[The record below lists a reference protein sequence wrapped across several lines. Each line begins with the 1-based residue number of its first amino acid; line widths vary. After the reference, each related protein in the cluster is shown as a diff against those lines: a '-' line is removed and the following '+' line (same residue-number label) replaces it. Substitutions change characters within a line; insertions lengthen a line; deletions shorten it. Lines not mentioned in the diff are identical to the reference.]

1 MNKFLTTSATSR
13 IDWLLTESSTAS
25 GLDYRSSDHDV
36 QNETSESP
44 KLSDDN
50 LPDTTRQVNDFRAAS
65 IPPEMITF
73 TSTADKEIQGP
84 LNISPFPSSDHYC
97 SIFQP
102 TSASVSEK
110 HVAVLSVGPR
120 DVSPTTDRGDHT
132 KTNHLSSIEISPHAV
147 NSLSDK
153 TCEEIPGVNDR
164 VISANLNGPPF
175 AITTSSGANGSTYQ
189 ASRLPPFLSSPITC
203 VKEVHSC
210 LTEGN
215 SSSPLS
221 EKYRLAS
228 SSDTQDDVCTLS
240 QSTPKATPSDELGIT
255 ADFVTTCA
263 NSCDVTPSQ
272 NCPSEPGKTVHSPT
286 ETKKHA
292 SIKGAL
298 AGSLA
303 QSHYCNL
310 CGKHYRHGASL
321 RNHMRKHASGALASK
336 RYRCPHCVYSS
347 QYNKNVIKHIEVTH
361 RNLDG
366 FLPRTVSVSSSQS
379 QKTNSQF
386 ELGSPSWSAGT
397 VGQLTYTNPEVDHTT
412 LGVCNEYCSFQ
423 HTTLQ
428 QRFHSISDELLKGS
442 LPEIENDVL
451 QRTSCISG
459 EISLDCVPERTS
471 FVPFQGKAYHCCV
484 SGCNKMFKTVKY
496 LKNHINDCH
505 RDTKP
510 ETACDRGFLKTQ
522 DSEKY
527 SQNVCDYVGVRRNS
541 LQQLLSPN
549 RSDFTPPRR
558 SNIVPPRGLSTQ
570 FFSEPSYVAESF
582 SHNSAKQ
589 PEESD
594 YISGTVRGSNV
605 RLSNSTYPAGT
616 LRANTA
622 DVYSFSDSNFHS
634 LNPHICATSNFT
646 HTNVH
651 DFIESSS
658 GEHVNLQTMVPHSV
672 RRFGSSLN
680 SGSVVKHLPDKHVIP
695 YSTCPRNTQ
704 QSQSSEV
711 SRLCQAEFVNVPEF
725 PDDRCGESSE
735 NYSHPVGYVQ
745 APKSTVEQL
754 LCDSDPSVDVVNHL
768 PPQGLVHSNDR
779 SKHEETQEDGQGVFT
794 VQCSQPSDDGDFGN
808 GQHELL
814 GAATYYCDTS
824 TADFDSVVQGQL
836 NAETDAFFSD
846 FEEIL
851 AREVP
856 SFDNTGS
863 VGDGRDQSQ
872 KSTESFIATTS
883 TKSPTSCSSS
893 VRPMNTVTL
902 LSSGD
907 SGLESWS
914 SSSSCS
920 VGPNSASVWGSQ
932 ESGSQ
937 PKASPSSATPQST
950 ITCMSGSISHD
961 YLRQST
967 FDRCSAGQFMDEIG
981 SQLTPGES
989 ENFNCTTN
997 SLDSAPEDRGFVCN
1011 TSTLHTSYVLGPP
1024 PAEHMSMHPLKIP
1037 RTQEYDS
1044 NYAHVRQHDTQPSS
1058 QWRARKSDELT
1069 SNTERGSPLAIY
1081 PTQYTSCDP
1090 NLCQPPRVGASH
1102 PLEPVLSLSEDA
1114 RFYAQPTQ
1122 DVFQQKSVAR
1132 YNNVVYDVPTAD
1144 SNITPGIKKPPGYEF
1159 HERPTPG
1166 QPYKFARVNPYVSQE
1181 QVMYRLGIQPKP
1193 GDSMPMD
1200 VCSVPDNNRLSPRS
1214 TMLRQSRTSYQS
1226 MFNPATG
1233 GSYLVRSATLPDSA
1247 SQPVYP
1253 HSAGFP
1259 SVQTGAEFKP
1269 GMPLCSDLVSPPHQ
1283 PIASYFPSGR
1293 GNHML
1298 VRSDL
1303 SFSDRA
1309 AHIPQTSYPVGRTA
1323 WNMNPNVTA
1332 CHPAYLHHNQQQQQ
1346 QQQAAI
1352 YKDYGQTPAY
1362 TPTPQMEDSVTYPA
1376 GSFPSH
1382 PSYAYARHPNQGG
1395 PAFFT
1400 HPQQQQQR
1408 VGQHPVVLLQQSA
1421 SQQHQLCALPSSH
1434 PLHTHRPILTQ
1445 TTKSYLTQPQNL
1457 PPSAPF
1463 VQQQRYPAY
1472 GLSNYGSVNQP
1483 SEAVHVP
1490 IHDNFRLS
1498 GTEMNPT
1505 WPTIDQSPAESG
1517 SRVTPAVPAYA
1528 FQPECRR
1535 GLDGDHSRHLNANPT
1550 LTECSTAYD
1559 QSVEHGFQFN
1569 LSKTTRLASDV
1580 PSLSDSV
1587 KDYAANLPCANSS
1600 LYVPCSTSGTQSIGL
1615 PANDWLPSQ
1624 PTGEPLEPVMPSFSL
1639 TDNPT

>member
-1 MNKFLTTSATSR
+1 MNKFLTNSATSR
-13 IDWLLTESSTAS
+13 IDWLLMESSTAS
-25 GLDYRSSDHDV
+25 GLNYRSNDHDV
-36 QNETSESP
+36 QNEIPGSR
-44 KLSDDN
+44 KLSDDQ
-50 LPDTTRQVNDFRAAS
+50 LSDVTLQVDDFHTS
-65 IPPEMITF
+65 SSPSEITF

-84 LNISPFPSSDHYC
+84 LNTSPFSSGDHYC
-97 SIFQP
+97 SAFQP
-102 TSASVSEK
+102 PSASLSEK
-110 HVAVLSVGPR
+110 HVTVPSLDPR
-120 DVSPTTDRGDHT
+120 DVSPITNSGDQT
-132 KTNHLSSIEISPHAV
+132 GIKHLSPIEILPQAV
-147 NSLSDK
+147 NSFNDK
-153 TCEEIPGVNDR
+153 TCEEVPGVNDR
-164 VISANLNGPPF
+164 TASANVTGSAY
-175 AITTSSGANGSTYQ
+175 AITTSSDANGSTYQ
-189 ASRLPPFLSSPITC
+189 TSRFPPFLSSPITC

-215 SSSPLS
+215 SSSPSLS
-221 EKYRLAS
+221 EKCRLAS

-240 QSTPKATPSDELGIT
+240 QSTPKANQLDELGTT
-255 ADFVTTCA
+255 ANYVTTCA
-263 NSCDVTPSQ
+263 NSCDVTLP
-272 NCPSEPGKTVHSPT
+272 EPGRTVPSPT
-286 ETKKHA
+286 ETKKQT
-292 SIKGAL
+292 SIKGSL

-397 VGQLTYTNPEVDHTT
+397 VGQLTYTNPDADHTT
-412 LGVCNEYCSFQ
+412 LGICNEYCSFQ

-428 QRFHSISDELLKGS
+428 QRFHSISDELLQGP

-451 QRTSCISG
+451 QRTSCVSG
-459 EISLDCVPERTS
+459 EISLDCGPERTS

-496 LKNHINDCH
+496 LKNHVNDCH

-510 ETACDRGFLKTQ
+510 AAACDKGLLETQ

-527 SQNVCDYVGVRRNS
+527 SQSVCDYVGVRRNS

-558 SNIVPPRGLSTQ
+558 STIVPPRGLSAQ
-570 FFSEPSYVAESF
+570 FFPESNSLVEGF
-582 SHNSAKQ
+582 GHNSAKQ

-594 YISGTVRGSNV
+594 YTSGTLRGSNV
-605 RLSNSTYPAGT
+605 RLCNSTYPTGT
-616 LRANTA
+616 LRSNTA

-634 LNPHICATSNFT
+634 LNSHMCATSNFT

-658 GEHVNLQTMVPHSV
+658 GEHVNMQPMVPHSV

-680 SGSVVKHLPDKHVIP
+680 SGSVGKHLPDKHVIP
-695 YSTCPRNTQ
+695 YSACLRNTQ

-711 SRLCQAEFVNVPEF
+711 SHLCQTEFVNVSEF
-725 PDDRCGESSE
+725 PDGRCGEISG
-735 NYSHPVGYVQ
+735 NYSHPMGCVQ

-754 LCDSDPSVDVVNHL
+754 LCDSDPSVDVVNQL
-768 PPQGLVHSNDR
+768 QPQGLIHSHDR
-779 SKHEETQEDGQGVFT
+779 NKHEETQEDGQGVFT
-794 VQCSQPSDDGDFGN
+794 AHCSQPSDDSDFGN

-814 GAATYYCDTS
+814 GTATYYCGTS
-824 TADFDSVVQGQL
+824 TADFDSIVQGQL

-856 SFDNTGS
+856 LFDNTGS
-863 VGDGRDQSQ
+863 VGDGRDQCQ

-883 TKSPTSCSSS
+883 TKSPPSCSSS

-932 ESGSQ
+932 ESSSQ

-997 SLDSAPEDRGFVCN
+997 SLDSAPEDRSFASN
-1011 TSTLHTSYVLGPP
+1011 TSTLHTPYVLGPP

-1037 RTQEYDS
+1037 RTQEYDL
-1044 NYAHVRQHDTQPSS
+1044 NYTHVRQHDTQPSS
-1058 QWRARKSDELT
+1058 QWRARKSDEPT
-1069 SNTERGSPLAIY
+1069 PNTENGSPLAIY
-1081 PTQYTSCDP
+1081 PTHYTSCGP

-1102 PLEPVLSLSEDA
+1102 SLEPVLSLPEDA
-1114 RFYAQPTQ
+1114 RFYAHPTQ
-1122 DVFQQKSVAR
+1122 DVFQQKSVTR
-1132 YNNVVYDVPTAD
+1132 YNNVAYDLPTAD
-1144 SNITPGIKKPPGYEF
+1144 SNITPGMKKTPSYEF

-1166 QPYKFARVNPYVSQE
+1166 QSYKFARVNPYVSQE
-1181 QVMYRLGIQPKP
+1181 QIMYRLGIQPKP
-1193 GDSMPMD
+1193 GDSVPMD
-1200 VCSVPDNNRLSPRS
+1200 MCSVPDGTRLSPRS

-1247 SQPVYP
+1247 NQPVYP

-1259 SVQTGAEFKP
+1259 SAQTGAELKP
-1269 GMPLCSDLVSPPHQ
+1269 GMPLYSDLVSPPHQ
-1283 PIASYFPSGR
+1283 PVASYFPTSR

-1303 SFSDRA
+1303 SFPDRA
-1309 AHIPQTSYPVGRTA
+1309 AHISQTSYPIGRTA

-1346 QQQAAI
+1346 QQAAI
-1352 YKDYGQTPAY
+1352 YKDYGQTPVY
-1362 TPTPQMEDSVTYPA
+1362 TPTPQMEDSATYPA

-1400 HPQQQQQR
+1400 HPQQQQQQR
-1408 VGQHPVVLLQQSA
+1408 VGQHSVVLLQQSA
-1421 SQQHQLCALPSSH
+1421 SQQHQLCAPPSSH
-1434 PLHTHRPILTQ
+1434 PLHTHRPILNQ
-1445 TTKSYLTQPQNL
+1445 TTKSYLTQPQSL
-1457 PPSAPF
+1457 PPSAPV

-1472 GLSNYGSVNQP
+1472 GLGNYCSVNQP
-1483 SEAVHVP
+1483 NEAVHVP
-1490 IHDNFRLS
+1490 VHDNFRPP

-1505 WPTIDQSPAESG
+1505 WPTMDQSPAESG
-1517 SRVTPAVPAYA
+1517 SRATPAVPTYA

-1535 GLDGDHSRHLNANPT
+1535 GIDGDHSRHLNVNPT
-1550 LTECSTAYD
+1550 LAECSTAYD
-1559 QSVEHGFQFN
+1559 QPVDRGFQFN
-1569 LSKTTRLASDV
+1569 LSKATRLASEV
-1580 PSLSDSV
+1580 PPLPDSV
-1587 KDYAANLPCANSS
+1587 KDYAANLPCANSN
-1600 LYVPCSTSGTQSIGL
+1600 LYVPCSSSGTQPIGL

-1624 PTGEPLEPVMPSFSL
+1624 PTGEPLEPVIPSFSL